1 MKDYFKNMKDKKFL
15 LSMFIMLVVQLMTYM
30 IVKLF
35 QTNYHTFSF
44 EIDNK
49 IPFIPQ
55 VIIIYN
61 LFYPAVFF
69 AFYNVFNKDKDAFYK
84 GIIAG
89 TLGYIIAE
97 IIFLI
102 YPVEMIR
109 PDITNLN
116 IDPINNYIIQLTYK
130 LDTPAI
136 NCFPSMHCVFCFNTI
151 YTLFKAKNYNK
162 TNKIIFI
169 TLLFMIIATTLLVK
183 QHYIID
189 VIGALI
195 IVIASSIISNVIYK
209 KLKH

>member
-1 MKDYFKNMKDKKFL
+1 MNEYFKNIKDKKFII
-15 LSMFIMLVVQLMTYM
+15 SMLIMLVGQLATYM
-30 IVKLF
+30 IIKFF
-35 QTNYHTFSF
+35 QSNYHTFNF
-44 EIDNK
+44 NLDNK

-61 LFYPAVFF
+61 LFYPVVFF
-69 AFYNVFNKDKDAFYK
+69 AFYNIYNKDKDAFYK

-89 TLGYIIAE
+89 TIAYL
-97 IIFLI
+97 IANTIFLI

-130 LDTPAI
+130 LDSPAI

-151 YTLFKAKNYNK
+151 YALFKSKNYNK
-162 TNKIIFI
+162 TNKIIYI
-169 TLLFMIIATTLLVK
+169 IVLSMIITTTLLVK

-189 VIGALI
+189 VLGALI
-195 IVIASSIISNVIYK
+195 IVIITNIITSIIYK
-209 KLKH
+209 RIKH